1 MFMYASQFDKD
12 QIPHINSN
20 NQIVDKIHNYRL
32 PEAKK
37 VKGFSATG
45 GPQGSQAGGG
55 HNEYKDSGFAF
66 DDGP

>member
-1 MFMYASQFDKD
+1 
-12 QIPHINSN
+12 
-20 NQIVDKIHNYRL
+20 VDKIHNYRL

-55 HNEYKDSGFAF
+55 HNEYKDNGFAF